1 MTQIV
6 EKLFRFQP
14 FPFVTRDQ
22 RRICMWG
29 VCICYDFHVITLH
42 INDILRVNIKK
53 KIYLSSSE
61 FGFPVNEKLLFF

>member
-6 EKLFRFQP
+6 EKPFRFQP

-22 RRICMWG
+22 HRSCMWG
-29 VCICYDFHVITLH
+29 VCICYDFHVITLR

-53 KIYLSSSE
+53 KGYLCRPASSVSQ
-61 FGFPVNEKLLFF
+61 